1 MPRRGAVQD
10 EPRREEPRRE
20 EPRDEAR
27 NEAPAPRRRGREPE
41 KPLALSFFGIGPIT
55 EADLRSNL
63 DDLVGRRDAT
73 VYLGVSKDTEV
84 DTFGDVINWAA
95 DAKVPVT
102 IFTSDRDSLSRAADA
117 WLGAADDVQEVN
129 DVIRAVVE
137 RLSDRRNVDGR
148 LLLFWDKEAA
158 DSGGQIDDAQA
169 YVALEAADEA
179 GVGALNICDALDP
192 ITLKAPDEPPEQSRA
207 ETPPDEPARSSRRS
221 RSVRDEA
228 PVAEP
233 EKAEQPRRGRRRS
246 PEPPDEAQA
255 GEDTLSRP
263 EAAQIAANGH
273 AGNTDLGRVLED
285 VLDRLAELILAK
297 LEQTRAETPAEPA
310 ATGRSRRSRSAG
322 GG

>member
-10 EPRREEPRRE
+10 EPPRDDTPRRSAD
-20 EPRDEAR
+20 EPAR
-27 NEAPAPRRRGREPE
+27 EPARESAPRRRGREPE

-117 WLGAADDVQEVN
+117 WLAAADDVQEVN

-179 GVGALNICDALDP
+179 GVGALNICNALDP
-192 ITLKAPDEPPEQSRA
+192 ITLIVLDELPGQSGTDAAPPA
-207 ETPPDEPARSSRRS
+207 DEPARSSRRS

-228 PVAEP
+228 
-233 EKAEQPRRGRRRS
+233 
-246 PEPPDEAQA
+246 
-255 GEDTLSRP
+255 
-263 EAAQIAANGH
+263 
-273 AGNTDLGRVLED
+273 
-285 VLDRLAELILAK
+285 
-297 LEQTRAETPAEPA
+297 
-310 ATGRSRRSRSAG
+310 
-322 GG
+322 